1 MRDMEI
7 RGAGDVLGIKQSGRS
22 KDVGLTLYFRLLE
35 ERIAELQEMKKKRII
50 TKIELDISY
59 TLPDELFLSEADK
72 LNFFREIESLETVEE
87 LDALEADMSED
98 SHLKNLFLIIRSR
111 LILTEYGV
119 TKLSKVGVNYVF
131 DLADNTTVAD
141 TKRFLDRFD
150 SGHTMLLLS
159 VKKIRV
165 ETRYWKTVEKFLES
179 II

>member
-1 MRDMEI
+1 VCSSD
-7 RGAGDVLGIKQSGRS
+7 L
-22 KDVGLTLYFRLLE
+22 
-35 ERIAELQEMKKKRII
+35 I

-87 LDALEADMSED
+87 LDTMEVEMQADSD
-98 SHLKNLFLIIRSR
+98 LQNLFLIIRTR

-119 TKLSKVGVNYVF
+119 TKLSRIGVNYVF
-131 DLADNTTVAD
+131 DLVDHTTVAD

-150 SGHTMLLLS
+150 SDHNMLLLS
-159 VKKIRV
+159 VKKVRV